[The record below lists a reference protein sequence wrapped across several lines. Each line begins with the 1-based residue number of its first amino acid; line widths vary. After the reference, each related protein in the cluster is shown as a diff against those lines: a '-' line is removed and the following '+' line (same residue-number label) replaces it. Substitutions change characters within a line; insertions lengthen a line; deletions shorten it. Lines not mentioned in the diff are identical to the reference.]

1 VILNDLC
8 DRDHPPDLTPLDE
21 RIACSVQIVKRIEI
35 MSIISIV
42 VANTSND
49 GVSILV
55 CPLEAS
61 ATYPVGPQS
70 SQEIA
75 VSDAG
80 IVMVIFFSNKQV
92 YGYRIN
98 PLRAVNIQGVGA
110 IIVDSI
116 DNQPPPTPLWHT

>member
-1 VILNDLC
+1 MILNDLC
-8 DRDHPPDLTPLDE
+8 DRDHRTAFTPLDE
-21 RIACSVQIVKRIEI
+21 YIAHSAQIIKRIEI
-35 MSIISIV
+35 MSIIDIV
-42 VANTSND
+42 VANTLND

-61 ATYPVGPQS
+61 ATYPVGPHT

-80 IVMVIFFSNKQV
+80 IVLVILFNNTQV

-98 PLRAVNIQGVGA
+98 PLLSVNIKDVGA
-110 IIVDSI
+110 IIVDGI
-116 DNQPPPTPLWHT
+116 DNQPSPTPLWHT

>member
-1 VILNDLC
+1 
-8 DRDHPPDLTPLDE
+8 
-21 RIACSVQIVKRIEI
+21 
-35 MSIISIV
+35 MSIINIV
-42 VANTSND
+42 AANTSND

-61 ATYPVGPQS
+61 ATYPVGPKNS
-70 SQEIA
+70 LEIA

-98 PLRAVNIQGVGA
+98 PLLSVNIQGVGA